1 MNNRRQDRGKSVLKI
16 PVPEPIYVDLT
27 ENDNAFS
34 ITWGSDG
41 WEVDALED
49 GTPYPHPPIHVLP
62 AMSYCHFL
70 ICNHVVLASKYY
82 QEGMPDTVMKKDDLA
97 LEVLQNAFP
106 NHRIIQINPLAL
118 NLYGGIHCHTRNI
131 PKR

>member
-62 AMSYCHFL
+62 AMSYCNFL